1 MAINPLKEGSMKRK
15 LLIAALIAPTLVGCA
30 GRTYE
35 PAGVSHPNGVVFYDR
50 NGNLQE
56 AQPESVSPESQDGWE
71 TAGAILG
78 GAAAV
83 AGVALGIVA
92 LTK

>member
-1 MAINPLKEGSMKRK
+1 MKK
-15 LLIAALIAPTLVGCA
+15 MIAVALVALTLVGCA

-35 PAGVSHPNGVVFYDR
+35 PTGVSHPNGVVFYDR
-50 NGNLQE
+50 NGNLHE

>member
-1 MAINPLKEGSMKRK
+1 MKK
-15 LLIAALIAPTLVGCA
+15 MVAVALVALTLVGCA
-30 GRTYE
+30 GRTYDNY
-35 PAGVSHPNGVVFYDR
+35 GDQHPKGVVFYDR
-50 NGNLQE
+50 SGNLHE
-56 AQPESVSPESQDGWE
+56 ADPESVSPESQDGWE